1 MRHETPKTDTLT
13 HRLDALSRDNFYNV
27 YESID
32 WPEKLDPDRTAMAPE
47 LTTLSGTDY
56 WSSLTDEQIRKLT
69 ITETATLFSNT
80 LNGERILVAGLASQ
94 IYSAK
99 VSPEVTEYLHHF
111 LDEENKHM
119 IMFGVFCNRYIG
131 RVYPEKKV
139 QFEPVHSAEEELLR
153 FYALAM
159 VVEAYGDFYNV
170 RAMKDDACEP
180 VVRRISELHH
190 LDEARHLSFDR
201 SFLTELAAES
211 LPAMAPEQVSKF
223 QAWLAGFMRTNWL
236 TFYNPAAYKDAGIP
250 DPYEVAQSAFRA
262 PAQVALREK
271 ITEPVTRFFL
281 KIGLLAQ
288 TPELI

>member
-1 MRHETPKTDTLT
+1 MTHATPKTNALT
-13 HRLDALSRDNFYNV
+13 QRLDALSRDNFYNV

-32 WPEKLDPDRTAMAPE
+32 WPEQLDPERTAMAPE
-47 LTTLSGTDY
+47 LTTLAGTDY
-56 WSSLTDEQIRKLT
+56 WSSLSDEQIRKLT

-94 IYSAK
+94 IYSSK
-99 VSPEVTEYLHHF
+99 VSPEVTDYLHHF

-119 IMFGVFCNRYIG
+119 IMFGIFCNRYIG

-139 QFEPVHSAEEELLR
+139 QFEQAQSHEEELLR

-201 SFLTELAAES
+201 SFLTELAGES
-211 LPAMAPEQVSKF
+211 LPVMAPEQRSRF
-223 QAWLAGFMRTNWL
+223 QSWLGGFMRTNWL

-250 DPYEVAQSAFRA
+250 EPYEVARNAFSH
-262 PAQVALREK
+262 PAQVALREQ

-281 KIGLLAQ
+281 KIGLLAEAPQ
-288 TPELI
+288 VA